1 MEQLHAEDRHQLA
14 YAHYREWSPSIHY
27 AKYQSLPPGKLPRR
41 RLYDYEILYVSQ
53 GEAATTI
60 RETRYEWKA
69 GQLIYLPAGLFHQN
83 EVVSQPN
90 AQFLGI
96 HFDYFDELEVGSDED
111 MVVNETHPLAEKFC
125 REAMNETFPPLS
137 EQIIYTPSLLCV
149 QLMEQLVEEFTTR
162 PPGYELACKA
172 LMLNILSQLQRSR
185 STLHQRAA
193 DTVHGQR
200 LLSLMKQME
209 SSLSESWSNKRL
221 ADSLLMNEDHAAKL
235 FKQVAGQPPG
245 EFLRSIRHREARRL
259 LRETDL
265 SVEEVGERTGCPDI
279 HYFSRQFRKQE
290 GLSPS
295 MYRKLSR
302 VL

>member
-1 MEQLHAEDRHQLA
+1 MEQKPVQEKRKLA
-14 YAHYREWSPSIHY
+14 NVPYREWSPSIHY
-27 AKYQSLPPGKLPRR
+27 AQHQSLPPGKLPRR

-60 RETRYEWKA
+60 GDTRYNFKS
-69 GQLIYLPAGLFHQN
+69 GQLIYLPAGVYHQN
-83 EVVSQPN
+83 EVVAGP
-90 AQFLGI
+90 ATHFTGI

-111 MVVNETHPLAEKFC
+111 MVVNEANPLPEKFC
-125 REAMNETFPPLS
+125 REATNETFPPLS
-137 EQIIYTPSLLCV
+137 EQVVYTPSLACV
-149 QLMEQLVEEFTTR
+149 QLMEQLVEEFTAR

-172 LMLNILSQLQRSR
+172 IMLNILSQLQRSR
-185 STLHQRAA
+185 STIHQRAA

-200 LLSLMKQME
+200 LLALMKKME
-209 SSLSESWSNKRL
+209 ASPAESWNSKRL
-221 ADSLLMNEDHAAKL
+221 AETLSMNEDHAAKL

-245 EFLRSIRHREARRL
+245 EYLRAIRHREARRL

-265 SVEEVGERTGCPDI
+265 SVEEVGERIGCPDI